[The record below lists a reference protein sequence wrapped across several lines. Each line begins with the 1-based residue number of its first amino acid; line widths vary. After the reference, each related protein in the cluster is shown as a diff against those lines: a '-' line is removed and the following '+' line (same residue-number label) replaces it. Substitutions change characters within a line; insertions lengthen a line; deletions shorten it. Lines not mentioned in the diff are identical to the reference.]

1 MADYERLL
9 LGEPDS
15 SLLWLKYMAFQLEL
29 GEVEKAREIAERAL
43 RTITIGQDAEKLN
56 IWVAL
61 LNMENT
67 YGDNDSLEEVF
78 KRACQYNDTAEVY
91 ERMTSI
97 YIQSGKNDVSSYNMC
112 ICFFFYGN
120 PFLT

>member
-1 MADYERLL
+1 MSAAN
-9 LGEPDS
+9 S
-15 SLLWLKYMAFQLEL
+15 TSTFQLEL

-61 LNMENT
+61 LNLENT
-67 YGDNDSLEEVF
+67 YGDEDSLEEVF

-97 YIQSGKNDVSSYNMC
+97 YIQSGKNDVSSY
-112 ICFFFYGN
+112 I
-120 PFLT
+120 FLDLVCTITLF